1 MDDDDEET
9 ITGSV
14 TSSGCENDDNSSRR
28 TCYFWISGLRK
39 GDYKVA
45 MTGACAYMGGSTCAS
60 FSGLGFEIEFTSAA
74 MAGTYIARYSQVLV
88 PLISPGR
95 GFARKLCKNAAKLR
109 KSRYFLPQNVC
120 NF

>member
-45 MTGACAYMGGSTCAS
+45 MTGACAYMGGGTCAS

-74 MAGTYIARYSQVLV
+74 MAGMYIARS
-88 PLISPGR
+88 
-95 GFARKLCKNAAKLR
+95 
-109 KSRYFLPQNVC
+109 
-120 NF
+120 